1 MQKQSLFKRVV
12 ARELSPAAPPTYS
25 GNDTNKSK
33 KQFSARNV
41 MKGSTP
47 TSSPQK
53 LPHPMNGKGVASNVA
68 MSPSNT
74 GSSEVWNLWI
84 INHSWNFIF
93 SIHDYIDS
101 YLNYHFQKRDR
112 QKGKISITDDSGGE
126 DSKPKVADTSSRR
139 NSPLT
144 STTPSQENNYSTRQ
158 SSTDAKDI
166 SDTTSPGSS
175 ASSMRKSRLKRSPT
189 MQSNKGRLDVQYWKL
204 YGFISI

>member
-1 MQKQSLFKRVV
+1 MTFLNDQSL
-12 ARELSPAAPPTYS
+12 ALY
-25 GNDTNKSK
+25 
-33 KQFSARNV
+33 
-41 MKGSTP
+41 
-47 TSSPQK
+47 
-53 LPHPMNGKGVASNVA
+53 L
-68 MSPSNT
+68 
-74 GSSEVWNLWI
+74 
-84 INHSWNFIF
+84 IF
-93 SIHDYIDS
+93 SIHDYIES

-175 ASSMRKSRLKRSPT
+175 ASSMTRKSRLKRSPT
-189 MQSNKGRLDVQYWKL
+189 MQSNKGRFDVKY
-204 YGFISI
+204 